1 MADLTHAPQRVD
13 YRTDPTQYRHWT
25 LSVEGATARLSLDI
39 AEDGGIRPGYKL
51 KLNSYDLGVDIELHD
66 ALNRIRFE
74 HPNVRNVIVTS
85 GKILKDLEA
94 MIRMLTKRGLRASD
108 LVCSPDVA
116 DTIIN
121 DAAVQ
126 KLLDNRRIEIG
137 NVEPELLP
145 DGAAIVARLNVLGR
159 IISVISYDLTYTD
172 DEGNDKLYI
181 PSGKCVLTAPG
192 AGRTAYGAVSQV
204 EQSDGEFHTYA
215 GRRVPK
221 YVSSAEG
228 NSRTLTISSRP
239 LMIPNNKNPFIVA
252 DVLTDCA
259 QQKGAEHDPDHQGH
273 LRLL

>member
-1 MADLTHAPQRVD
+1 MTDL
-13 YRTDPTQYRHWT
+13 
-25 LSVEGATARLSLDI
+25 
-39 AEDGGIRPGYKL
+39 
-51 KLNSYDLGVDIELHD
+51 
-66 ALNRIRFE
+66 
-74 HPNVRNVIVTS
+74 
-85 GKILKDLEA
+85 
-94 MIRMLTKRGLRASD
+94 
-108 LVCSPDVA
+108 
-116 DTIIN
+116 
-121 DAAVQ
+121 
-126 KLLDNRRIEIG
+126 
-137 NVEPELLP
+137 
-145 DGAAIVARLNVLGR
+145 
-159 IISVISYDLTYTD
+159 LTYTD

-252 DVLTDCA
+252 DVLTDRT
-259 QQKGAEHDPDHQGH
+259 QQKGAEHDPDYQGH

>member
-1 MADLTHAPQRVD
+1 M
-13 YRTDPTQYRHWT
+13 
-25 LSVEGATARLSLDI
+25 G
-39 AEDGGIRPGYKL
+39 
-51 KLNSYDLGVDIELHD
+51 
-66 ALNRIRFE
+66 
-74 HPNVRNVIVTS
+74 
-85 GKILKDLEA
+85 
-94 MIRMLTKRGLRASD
+94 
-108 LVCSPDVA
+108 
-116 DTIIN
+116 
-121 DAAVQ
+121 
-126 KLLDNRRIEIG
+126 
-137 NVEPELLP
+137 PELLP

-252 DVLTDCA
+252 DVLTDGA

>member
-1 MADLTHAPQRVD
+1 
-13 YRTDPTQYRHWT
+13 
-25 LSVEGATARLSLDI
+25 
-39 AEDGGIRPGYKL
+39 
-51 KLNSYDLGVDIELHD
+51 
-66 ALNRIRFE
+66 
-74 HPNVRNVIVTS
+74 
-85 GKILKDLEA
+85 

-116 DTIIN
+116 DTTSTTRSCRSSSTT
-121 DAAVQ
+121 AAS
-126 KLLDNRRIEIG
+126 RSATRS
-137 NVEPELLP
+137 PELLP

-252 DVLTDCA
+252 DVLTD
-259 QQKGAEHDPDHQGH
+259 
-273 LRLL
+273 

>member
-1 MADLTHAPQRVD
+1 MFIQPTAFQQPL
-13 YRTDPTQYRHWT
+13 RTIP
-25 LSVEGATARLSLDI
+25 ENKGAVFGIAHFARLI
-39 AEDGGIRPGYKL
+39 
-51 KLNSYDLGVDIELHD
+51 
-66 ALNRIRFE
+66 
-74 HPNVRNVIVTS
+74 
-85 GKILKDLEA
+85 
-94 MIRMLTKRGLRASD
+94 
-108 LVCSPDVA
+108 
-116 DTIIN
+116 
-121 DAAVQ
+121 
-126 KLLDNRRIEIG
+126 
-137 NVEPELLP
+137 
-145 DGAAIVARLNVLGR
+145 IVARLNVLGR

-252 DVLTDCA
+252 DVLTD
-259 QQKGAEHDPDHQGH
+259 
-273 LRLL
+273 